1 MTYKTSL
8 LHLQPRQMTV
18 TLANN
23 YSVYCQQTVV
33 DASTTTS
40 NVIQVKES
48 LHRSSSMLQTSS
60 NISEIYPHLS
70 TSNSNQQTT
79 LSRSDPTLNQTT
91 IFTDHQTVAQSDDEE
106 VEEKEGQAE
115 IESISSEEEIIEN
128 QPTRIPIES
137 KKNLSPKHRLLL
149 CTSGTRDSASVS
161 ETEGVEDQESSFYVM
176 QNRPP

>member
-1 MTYKTSL
+1 
-8 LHLQPRQMTV
+8 MTV

-115 IESISSEEEIIEN
+115 IESISSEEEII
-128 QPTRIPIES
+128 
-137 KKNLSPKHRLLL
+137 
-149 CTSGTRDSASVS
+149 
-161 ETEGVEDQESSFYVM
+161 
-176 QNRPP
+176 